1 MATNPRGTRN
11 RLLAPEP
18 PNLPLA
24 HSQYEQIQ
32 QDKFSNVLRLYFN
45 RLSNFLAALSSNNG
59 GATLQFPHGA
69 FHQDGITYLT
79 APMTNV
85 STTAIQVISTAE
97 FVNSAGT
104 LLIVDE
110 LVDYTGKTAT
120 TFTGITRG
128 TYGSTKSAHAIGDVI
143 TEAQGVVSA
152 TTALAVKMSATDA
165 SEGITVDTVDPSKI
179 YCDVSGYYNVQFSA
193 QMINWT
199 TDNDNVSFWF
209 RINGLDVPYSAG
221 VQQILPKHGTFPGAA
236 IVSWNIIIPLS
247 RGDYFQLYYAT
258 STGNTVL
265 CTRAPGT
272 ITVAPPVT
280 PISPAVILTAV
291 FVSALYT

>member
-1 MATNPRGTRN
+1 MATNPRGTVN
-11 RLLAPEP
+11 RPIVPDP

-24 HSQYEQIQ
+24 TSQYVQIQ
-32 QDKFSNVLRLYFN
+32 QNQFSNVLRLYFN
-45 RLSNFLAALSSNNG
+45 RLTNFLDALSSSNG
-59 GATLQFPHGA
+59 GALLQFPHGA

-85 STTAIQVISTAE
+85 STTDVEVISTAD
-97 FVNSAGT
+97 FINSAGCV
-104 LLIVDE
+104 LIVDE
-110 LVDYTGKTAT
+110 LVGYTGKTAT
-120 TFTGITRG
+120 SFTGITRG
-128 TYGSTKSAHAIGDVI
+128 IYGSTKSAHAIGDVV
-143 TEAQGVVSA
+143 TEAQGVASP
-152 TTALAVKMSATDA
+152 TTALAIKMSATDA
-165 SEGITVDTVDPSKI
+165 SDGVHLDALDVTKVV
-179 YCDVSGYYNVQFSA
+179 CDIGGYYNVQFSA

-209 RINGLDVPYSAG
+209 RINGVDVPYSAG
-221 VQQILPKHGTFPGAA
+221 VQQILPKHGSFPGAA
-236 IVSWNIIIPLS
+236 IVSWNILLPMTA
-247 RGDYFQLYYAT
+247 GDYFQLYYA
-258 STGNTVL
+258 SITGDTIL